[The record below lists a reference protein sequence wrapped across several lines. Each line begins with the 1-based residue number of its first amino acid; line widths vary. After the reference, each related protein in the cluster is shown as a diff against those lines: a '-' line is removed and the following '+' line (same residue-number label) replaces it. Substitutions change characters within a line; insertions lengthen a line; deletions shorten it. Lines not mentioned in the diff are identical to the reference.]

1 MGLINKVNKERDND
15 FIYNADIAIPD
26 LGSTFLRFL
35 AFLAFWAFWPVME
48 IFWLQTSWLPVL
60 VKIYLLCGLSFK
72 KNLRNDYQVIESTLE
87 NKDKNSR
94 VSSFS
99 LKVQDRNP

>member
-1 MGLINKVNKERDND
+1 MGIINKVNKGRNND
-15 FIYNADIAIPD
+15 FIYNANIAIPD
-26 LGSTFLRFL
+26 LGSTFLR
-35 AFLAFWAFWPVME
+35 FLAFWAFWPVME

-60 VKIYLLCGLSFK
+60 VKIYLLCGLSLK

-94 VSSFS
+94 VFFLFS
-99 LKVQDRNP
+99 

>member
-1 MGLINKVNKERDND
+1 MGIINKVNKGRNND

-26 LGSTFLRFL
+26 LGSTFLG
-35 AFLAFWAFWPVME
+35 FWAFWPVME

-94 VSSFS
+94 VFFLFFLS
-99 LKVQDRNP
+99 